1 MMFKSVLDMTT
12 HAIRGLLFDYD
23 GVISSLMAR
32 VGWSYLY
39 ALKKVKPDIKREVVY
54 EALFST
60 AQNLLTAT
68 EKLGPLYIPQI
79 IVKVSN
85 IPGLNFFQKVN
96 FVISGG
102 LMFNKCKMNVV
113 PQPGAIDTLN
123 LLATDYKMGLVTSAN
138 REIVNKASEHI
149 PILKEFDVLITRE
162 DCVHAKPH
170 PEGILKGI
178 KGLGLSASECLYI
191 GDMPTDVVASRK
203 ANVKIVGVLGEFKEI
218 AQHSFKSLK
227 PDYIIPL
234 LKDLPALLQKI
245 K

>member
-1 MMFKSVLDMTT
+1 MTT
-12 HAIRGLLFDYD
+12 HVIRGLLFDYD

-39 ALKKVKPDIKREVVY
+39 ALKKVKPDIKREVVK

-60 AQNLLTAT
+60 GQNLLTAT
-68 EKLGPLYIPQI
+68 EKLSPLYIPKI
-79 IVKVSN
+79 IAKVSN

-96 FVISGG
+96 FAISGG
-102 LMFNKCKMNVV
+102 IMFNKCKMNVV

-138 REIVNKASEHI
+138 REIINKASEQI

-191 GDMPTDVVASRK
+191 GDMPTDIIASRK
-203 ANVKIVGVLGEFKEI
+203 ANVKVVGILGEFKEI

-227 PDYIIPL
+227 PDYIIPY

-245 K
+245 KR